1 MKRNI
6 LHENKNRELAR
17 LMIRKQQGKL
27 KKGDKEKL
35 AQAITGFN
43 ARATGN
49 RKRMQKVPID
59 WDSGKDSRAETA
71 IKGATQGVKK
81 TKKGE
86 VKAAAKAH
94 GEKVDEGKKRLQ
106 RQGDALIKKAGG
118 IQNAINADY
127 DANPKL
133 GVHLSKERRNEK
145 DGDERNTGKKIRKA
159 HGTRWQKRGKH
170 KEYVG
175 KGGTKEFE
183 ERMKRK
189 RSMHESVMR
198 HGKLSELKE
207 KESLGKSVTT
217 GGKKVAHAAG
227 EGVSDLGKPVGG
239 VVKQAG
245 ETGGTVAKSAGK
257 LAGGA
262 LKGAGTGITTATKP
276 LAAIPYVG
284 PVLAGV
290 GAIAGGTVKA
300 AGTATKAAGKVAKP
314 VLNVGGKVAAKGVQ
328 AGTKAVGGGLKKL
341 GGKEGAA
348 NESLAE
354 YTSVKRSQ
362 LREAEDKPKNEA
374 DVQTPPP
381 PGAAAAQKEPGSV
394 EKAKNWAAEKKAG
407 RAAKKAAKDAAK
419 AEQAAIDAPE
429 IEKGRAMGV
438 RIKAR
443 TAAMD
448 PLLSKRKAAQVAGKG
463 VVGGVKMAHDS
474 AQALGGAALGA
485 AGSVAKGTAMAGGYV
500 AGRTVGAAGK
510 VAGGALRGTGSAIG
524 KTVGGTAKG
533 VGRAVGGTTRGAS
546 RIGRDI
552 FAIGNKTGGN
562 A

>member
-1 MKRNI
+1 
-6 LHENKNRELAR
+6 
-17 LMIRKQQGKL
+17 MIRKQQGKL

-159 HGTRWQKRGKH
+159 HSVRWQKRGKH

-198 HGKLSELKE
+198 HGKLTELLDKGKE
-207 KESLGKSVTT
+207 MLKDKAKESLGKAAKA

-227 EGVSDLGKPVGG
+227 QGMQDLGKPVGG

-245 ETGGTVAKSAGK
+245 ETGGIVAKKAGN

-262 LKGAGTGITTATKP
+262 LKGAGTGISTATKP
-276 LAAIPYVG
+276 LAAIPFAG
-284 PVLAGV
+284 PVLAGI

-300 AGTATKAAGKVAKP
+300 AGTATKTAGKIAKP
-314 VLNVGGKVAAKGVQ
+314 VLNVGGKVADKGIQ

-362 LREAEDKPKNEA
+362 LREAEEKPVNQA
-374 DVQTPPP
+374 DVKPDVKPEVPVDGREQ
-381 PGAAAAQKEPGSV
+381 A
-394 EKAKNWAAEKKAG
+394 KAG
-407 RAAKKAAKDAAK
+407 KKQAKEHAKQQIKDK
-419 AEQAAIDAPE
+419 AEARQLKDDPE
-429 IEKGRAMGV
+429 IEKGRLMGV

-443 TAAMD
+443 NKAMG
-448 PLLSKRKAAQVAGKG
+448 PTNKEKAASLAGKG
-463 VVGGVKMAHDS
+463 AVGAIKGIHKS
-474 AQALGGAALGA
+474 ANQLGSAAFGA

-500 AGRTVGAAGK
+500 AGKTVGAAGSI
-510 VAGGALRGTGSAIG
+510 AGGALKGTGSAIG

-533 VGRAVGGTTRGAS
+533 IGKAVGGAGKAVGGAS
-546 RIGRDI
+546 RLGRDM